1 MHAFQHALCKCVCIN
16 HYSISSCVHADRPSA
31 IVMENLQL
39 VPEGK
44 DLILRWERP
53 SNVPDEVAVN
63 YTVIINST
71 NERTTIYNQYFTTN
85 ETSVSLQFLQD
96 RLLNAGD
103 DCIMFELSVSSNN
116 DAGSAQLTTIMDS
129 IPLCKILVHIL
140 KFNNIRGHPN

>member
-1 MHAFQHALCKCVCIN
+1 M
-16 HYSISSCVHADRPSA
+16 HADRPNA
-31 IVMENLQL
+31 IMMDKLQL
-39 VPEGK
+39 VPMDE
-44 DLILRWERP
+44 DLILQWDRP
-53 SNVPDEVAVN
+53 SNVPIKVAVD

-71 NERTTIYNQYFTTN
+71 DENMTIYNQYFTTN

-103 DCIMFELSVSSNN
+103 DCIMFELSVSSSN

-140 KFNNIRGHPN
+140 KLILI